1 MKKIIALVVSVI
13 MCVGILA
20 ACGGG
25 GTAPAG
31 SSTGS
36 GGSAAPKADGKLK
49 VGIILYDTSCQWAK
63 DIVASVKEIA
73 EPLGVEIETAIGGT
87 DPAQT
92 KEDVQNFAAAGYN
105 GILNLH
111 PGTIMP
117 ELVDICEE
125 YGMYIATSNDPIS
138 TRDNTGYDEIKDNPY
153 FAGEVWEDETATATE
168 IAEDMVAKGAKN
180 VALHGFP
187 FGLSSQMDLRL
198 EAAKKVFESHAA
210 DGVKVVAEGLDFDKA
225 GAAKNIVD
233 QHPEVDAIFS
243 SVETISTVY
252 QPLNDAGL
260 AQKVALNCYDPSEG
274 ALEAFED
281 GTVNYLVTGTC
292 ADSAIAFI
300 LLYNAMT
307 GNRLSQADGSAPS
320 IQMSYILC
328 KTPDEYKSAQLH
340 CSEANPPYTY
350 DELKDFIGQNAS
362 LDALTAFAQKFSLA
376 DLEERHPN

>member
-1 MKKIIALVVSVI
+1 MKKLIALITVVA

-31 SSTGS
+31 SGS
-36 GGSAAPKADGKLK
+36 GAAPAPSADGKLK
-49 VGIILYDTSCQWAK
+49 VGIILYDDSCQWAK
-63 DIVASVKEIA
+63 NIVASVKVLADE
-73 EPLGVEIETAIGGT
+73 LGVEIETAIGGT
-87 DPAQT
+87 DPSVT

-117 ELVDICEE
+117 ELVDICEQ

-138 TRDNTGYDEIKDNPY
+138 TNPNSGYDEIKDNPY
-153 FAGEVWEDETATATE
+153 FAGEVWEDESKTATE
-168 IAEDMVAKGAKN
+168 IADDMIAKGAKK

-187 FGLSSQMDLRL
+187 EGLASQMDQRL
-198 EAAKKVFESHAA
+198 IAARAAFENA
-210 DGVKVVAEGLDFDKA
+210 DGVEIVAEGLDFDKA

-243 SVETISTVY
+243 SVETVSTVY

-260 AQKVALNCYDPSEG
+260 ANKVILNCYDPSEG
-274 ALEAFED
+274 TLEAMQD
-281 GTVNYLVTGTC
+281 GTINYVVSGTC
-292 ADSAIAFI
+292 ADSMIAFI

-307 GNRLSQADGSAPS
+307 GNRMTNDDGSSPS
-320 IQMSYILC
+320 IQMSYLISKSPEEYEEARALC
-328 KTPDEYKSAQLH
+328 SDEH
-340 CSEANPPYTY
+340 PPFTY
-350 DELKDFIGQNAS
+350 EELKPFIGADAS
-362 LDALTAFAQKFSLA
+362 LADLTAFAQKFSLE
-376 DLEERHPN
+376 DLKTRFGQ